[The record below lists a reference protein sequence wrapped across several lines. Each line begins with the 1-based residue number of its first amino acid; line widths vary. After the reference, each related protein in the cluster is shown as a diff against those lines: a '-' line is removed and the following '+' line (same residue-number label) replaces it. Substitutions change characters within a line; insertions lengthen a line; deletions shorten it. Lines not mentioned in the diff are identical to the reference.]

1 MLESLRQKG
10 YMSEEM
16 YYTQCK
22 EIDRL
27 LRDTKADRAILYDS
41 ELEDSYSNIK
51 ELYEIVESY
60 EKEMTHFDEK
70 LFDKI
75 VVDVYIKKDNTIEF
89 KLMGGLTLTERL

>member
-1 MLESLRQKG
+1 M
-10 YMSEEM
+10 
-16 YYTQCK
+16 
-22 EIDRL
+22 